1 MMSAELPPSAFAA
14 SGGEAIARSID
25 IAASVSAQRPES
37 SNVAEFYEIERTA
50 EIILKGDYKRVALQ
64 FPDELLHDAVPVYR
78 LLKRNVGTAHDL
90 YVLADTSYGNCCVD
104 EVAAQHVDADLMVHY
119 GHACMSKTSRLPVVY
134 VFGRKPIDVEDC
146 VQELCRILTS
156 VPDAGDM
163 ATKSALVRHDV
174 GYTYR
179 VGEVVR
185 QLRDKTD
192 LSVLYHEIPTWV
204 DPAPA
209 PPPSTPDNEA
219 KASTLSDSDSK
230 TDEAAATIIYIGEE
244 SLTLTNLLMTHSSN
258 HVYSYNPITK
268 SSRLESERTNRL
280 LMRRF
285 AAVQKA
291 RDADVFGILVGTLG
305 VASYLPVISH
315 LRKILTKAQKKS
327 YTISVGKLN
336 PAKLGNFMEIECFV
350 LAACPEN
357 SVIESKEFYRPIITP
372 YELEVA
378 LQAEGTWSG
387 RYVLDFGRLLAEY
400 GSGNDASNAEED
412 RDPDQPT
419 FSLITG
425 KYRHARRFGG
435 KIPITPE
442 YMVFQSHLPS
452 APEPSDGDTP
462 SPNALVLRNQDGTM
476 TVLPE
481 SAAALYL
488 QSRSFRGLEARVGED
503 APSILEQG
511 RSGIARG
518 YTDDHPTVDESR
530 T

>member
-1 MMSAELPPSAFAA
+1 MSQTRMSAEQPPSTAFAA
-14 SGGEAIARSID
+14 SGEEAITRSID
-25 IAASVSAQRPES
+25 ITSSVSAQRLES
-37 SNVAEFYEIERTA
+37 TSVAEFYEIERTA
-50 EIILKGDYKRVALQ
+50 EIIVKGDYKRVALQ
-64 FPDELLHDAVPVYR
+64 FPDDLLHDAVPVYR
-78 LLKRNVGTAHDL
+78 LLKRNVGQAHDL

-134 VFGRKPIDVEDC
+134 IFGRKPIDAEDC
-146 VQELCRILTS
+146 VQQLSQIFAS
-156 VPDAGDM
+156 VPDAGETV
-163 ATKSALVRHDV
+163 TKTVLVRHEV
-174 GYTYR
+174 GYTYQAGDI
-179 VGEVVR
+179 VKL
-185 QLRDKTD
+185 LRDKIG
-192 LSVLYHEIPTWV
+192 LSILYHEIPTWV
-204 DPAPA
+204 DPAPVLNPLEPGNETEA
-209 PPPSTPDNEA
+209 P
-219 KASTLSDSDSK
+219 ASSDSQSRI
-230 TDEAAATIIYIGEE
+230 DEDANIILYIGEE
-244 SLTLTNLLMTHSSN
+244 SLTLTNLLMTHSSSQ
-258 HVYSYNPITK
+258 VYSYNPITK

-305 VASYLPVISH
+305 VASYLPLVSH
-315 LRKILTKAQKKS
+315 LRKILVKAQKKS

-400 GSGNDASNAEED
+400 GSRNDTLNEQED

-425 KYRHARRFGG
+425 KYRHARRFG
-435 KIPITPE
+435 
-442 YMVFQSHLPS
+442 
-452 APEPSDGDTP
+452 APGLSDGDTS
-462 SPNALVLRNQDGTM
+462 SPDTLVLRNQDGTM
-476 TVLPE
+476 TVLPG
-481 SAAALYL
+481 SAAGAWRTMQACFVLISHAL
-488 QSRSFRGLEARVGED
+488 SDSAVPAIPIFPRFGSE
-503 APSILEQG
+503 SG
-511 RSGIARG
+511 RKYAE
-518 YTDDHPTVDESR
+518 YTGTGS
-530 T
+530 

>member
-1 MMSAELPPSAFAA
+1 MSEQLPPSAFTA
-14 SGGEAIARSID
+14 SGEEVITRSID
-25 IAASVSAQRPES
+25 IASTVSAQRPDS
-37 SNVAEFYEIERTA
+37 SSVNEFYEVERTA

-64 FPDELLHDAVPVYR
+64 FPDELLRDAVSVYR
-78 LLKRNVGTAHDL
+78 LLKRIVGNGHDV

-134 VFGRKPIDVEDC
+134 IFGRKPIDVEDC
-146 VQELCRILTS
+146 VQELSKLLTS
-156 VPDAGDM
+156 VPDAGEM
-163 ATKSALVRHDV
+163 TTKSVLVRHDV
-174 GYTYR
+174 GYAYR
-179 VGEVVR
+179 VAEVVG
-185 QLRDKTD
+185 QLRDKTG
-192 LSVLYHEIPTWV
+192 LSILYHEVPTWV
-204 DPAPA
+204 EPAPA
-209 PPPSTPDNEA
+209 LPPLTPDNEA
-219 KASTLSDSDSK
+219 KTSTSSDSDSRN
-230 TDEAAATIIYIGEE
+230 DEAPTSIIYIGEE
-244 SLTLTNLLMTHSSN
+244 SLTLTNLLMTHSSSR
-258 HVYSYNPITK
+258 VYSYNPITK
-268 SSRLESERTNRL
+268 SSRVESERTNRL

-285 AAVQKA
+285 TAVQKA

-305 VASYLPVISH
+305 VASYLPLISH
-315 LRKILTKAQKKS
+315 LRKILAKAQKKS

-357 SVIESKEFYRPIITP
+357 SVIESKEFYRPIVTP

-400 GSGNDASNAEED
+400 GSGNKTSNEEED
-412 RDPDQPT
+412 PDPDQPT
-419 FSLITG
+419 FSLVTG
-425 KYRHARRFGG
+425 KYRHARRFG
-435 KIPITPE
+435 
-442 YMVFQSHLPS
+442 
-452 APEPSDGDTP
+452 APETSDDGDT
-462 SPNALVLRNQDGTM
+462 SPNAVVLRNQDGAM
-476 TVLPE
+476 TVLQE

-488 QSRSFRGLEARVGED
+488 QTRSFRGLEARVGED

-518 YTDDHPTVDESR
+518 YMDDHPTIDESD